1 MDFHY
6 IDYNLLYN
14 KEIIDKIELDITCVI
29 CKGILNEPKMCLN
42 CQNNFCSV
50 CIESIC
56 NMNNGYTNVKVCPF
70 RCDNKKFVKNVV
82 LNQILSKICKF
93 HCEFG
98 CDEIISYSEIN
109 THFNKCKNIEML
121 KKKEKYEDL
130 LVTFNCDFYK
140 NRNLCQSIENKK
152 LKINKLNEEYQNYLK
167 LKEQKEKYKQLKYDY
182 NFFIKFNADPIIKE
196 ELNDDEN
203 IFDHKIKGNK
213 GKNKC
218 RKKNKNKNY
227 NNKLQKSKE
236 KMMK

>member
-14 KEIIDKIELDITCVI
+14 KEIIDKIELDISCVI

-56 NMNNGYTNVKVCPF
+56 NMNNGYKNVKVCPF
-70 RCDNKKFVKNVV
+70 RCDNKKFVKNVL
-82 LNQILSKICKF
+82 LNKILSKICKF

-109 THFNKCKNIEML
+109 NHFNKCKNNDL

-130 LVTFNCDFYK
+130 LAKFNWALYK

-152 LKINKLNEEYQNYLK
+152 LKITKLNEEYHNYLN
-167 LKEQKEKYKQLKYDY
+167 LKEQKENYKQLKYDY
-182 NFFIKFNADPIIKE
+182 KFFIKFNTNPIIKE
-196 ELNDDEN
+196 QLNDDEN
-203 IFDHKIKGNK
+203 IFDYKIKGNK
-213 GKNKC
+213 GKNK
-218 RKKNKNKNY
+218 RHKKNKNKNY
-227 NNKLQKSKE
+227 NKKLQKSKE

>member
-1 MDFHY
+1 
-6 IDYNLLYN
+6 
-14 KEIIDKIELDITCVI
+14 
-29 CKGILNEPKMCLN
+29 
-42 CQNNFCSV
+42 
-50 CIESIC
+50 
-56 NMNNGYTNVKVCPF
+56 
-70 RCDNKKFVKNVV
+70 
-82 LNQILSKICKF
+82 
-93 HCEFG
+93 
-98 CDEIISYSEIN
+98 
-109 THFNKCKNIEML
+109 ML

-152 LKINKLNEEYQNYLK
+152 LKINELNEEYQNYLK